1 MIDTP
6 IAAVLNDNFYYIK
19 GKHRRLLQQTSALE
33 IIFSATMNFSLL
45 CRCHGLYRSAE
56 PGRSTRLDLYETYTA
71 TFFNNNINFTITVTA
86 KVAG

>member
-1 MIDTP
+1 MID
-6 IAAVLNDNFYYIK
+6 ADSRSAFNDNFYYIK

-56 PGRSTRLDLYETYTA
+56 PGRSTRLDLYEADTA
-71 TFFNNNINFTITVTA
+71 TFFNNKINLTITMTA

>member
-1 MIDTP
+1 MPD
-6 IAAVLNDNFYYIK
+6 ADSRSAFNDNFYYIK

-56 PGRSTRLDLYETYTA
+56 PGRSTCLDLYEAYTA
-71 TFFNNNINFTITVTA
+71 TFFNNKINLTITVTA

>member
-1 MIDTP
+1 MPD
-6 IAAVLNDNFYYIK
+6 ADSRSAFNDNFYYIK

-45 CRCHGLYRSAE
+45 CQCHGLYRSAE
-56 PGRSTRLDLYETYTA
+56 PGRSTRLDLYEADTA
-71 TFFNNNINFTITVTA
+71 TFFNNKINFTITVTA